1 MEAMSSGSQ
10 KTALAKM
17 VSDFHAAHPNITV
30 TLQEQPD
37 YGTLYTKITAAA
49 AAGNPPT
56 IAQVYE
62 EWAAELAAN
71 QVITPLT
78 SYASTAELNAFYP
91 GIRKDLYLPDGKLWM
106 WPFNKSVVIQYYNQ
120 NILASAGVSAAPKTW
135 DEFAS
140 DAKKVSKGKV
150 VAISIDPGN
159 SSGPQGGTAWYEI
172 LAQSFGEPVFAKDG
186 TPQFTSKAAV
196 QALQYLVDLKNAH
209 ALATGTNYP
218 GQTALGAQTGVWD
231 ISSVASY
238 PYNLAA
244 VGKKFTMGTA
254 DLPTGPA
261 GPANQLAGTNIALF
275 SAASK
280 AQQDAAWI
288 FLQFLTSPQEQAYWA
303 SQTGYLPL
311 GPAALQTPTLQS
323 YAKDHPYLDFASKDL
338 GFATGLPPY
347 PWITKASGDLAEGL
361 QAALSGSKSP
371 QDALADA
378 QSAAMK
384 DKQAAG

>member
-10 KTALAKM
+10 KSALAKM
-17 VSDFHAAHPNITV
+17 VSDFHAAHPKITV
-30 TLQEQPD
+30 QLQEQPD
-37 YGTLYTKITAAA
+37 YGTLYTKISAAA
-49 AAGNPPT
+49 AAGNAPT

-71 QVITPLT
+71 DVIMPLT
-78 SYASTAELNAFYP
+78 SYASKAELSAFYP
-91 GIRKDLYLPDGKLWM
+91 GIKNDLYLPDGKLWM

-120 NILASAGVSAAPKTW
+120 NLLKAAGINAAPTTW
-135 DEFAS
+135 AEFAT

-172 LAQSFGEPVFAKDG
+172 LAQSFGSPVFAKDG

-196 QALQYLVDLKNAH
+196 QALQYLVDLKKAG

-218 GQTALGAQTGVWD
+218 GQTALGAPPGVWD

-254 DLPTGPA
+254 ALPKGTA
-261 GPANQLAGTNIALF
+261 GPANQLAGTNIAMF
-275 SAASK
+275 ASASK

-288 FLQFLTSPQEQAYWA
+288 FLQFLTSPKEQAYWA

-311 GPAALQTPTLQS
+311 GPAALQQPDLQN
-323 YAKDHPYLDFASKDL
+323 YVKDHPYVTFASKDL
-338 GFATGLPPY
+338 SFATGLPPY
-347 PWITKASGDLAEGL
+347 SWVTKASGDLAEGL
-361 QAALSGSKSP
+361 QAALNGSKSP

-378 QSAAMK
+378 QSQAMK